1 MAEPNW
7 PSKEIVCAHQSVNPK
22 QLCLICDAY
31 NIAID
36 DCVEAYHAFKK
47 HDELAEV
54 LEDLINHSI
63 QNEYWLN
70 NARRALIRHRGG

>member
-7 PSKEIVCAHQSVNPK
+7 PEKVTSCPHQSINPA
-22 QLCLICDAY
+22 QLCLVCKSSNEI
-31 NIAID
+31 ID
-36 DCVEAYHAFKK
+36 ECINAYHAFGN

>member
-63 QNEYWLN
+63 VRNKM
-70 NARRALIRHRGG
+70 RRVFYKVRKVYF